1 MMSSRPRFLPSPLRP
16 LAGGV
21 VLGLSVLA
29 VSGCSSE
36 AAPSKPPRPVLVMT
50 VGSGQATQDPSRTV
64 AGVVVARYASELGFQ
79 VPGRIGARLVEV
91 GQSVRKGQPLL
102 RLDSS
107 DYTLALTA
115 ARAEAEQ
122 ATADSSRF
130 AALVAEGAVSQAD
143 NDRVQARARAVRA
156 QFELA
161 ANRVRYATLSAPYDG
176 VITAVRAE
184 AGQVVGEG
192 MPVVSVARP
201 GEIEIAAD
209 IPEALVADVA
219 SLPAQAEVWGAGG
232 APFAVRLREVAPTA
246 SQPLRTYPARFSL
259 SGLTADARQRL
270 HLGMTAQLRFAA
282 VPSKTMPGERV
293 VLPASALSKA
303 AQGAFVW
310 VLPAGKD
317 RLQQQPV
324 QVLSHGNDTVTV
336 NGLADGA
343 RVVIAGVQKLD
354 GGMRVRAVERS
365 GAGLDLAARA
375 R

>member
-1 MMSSRPRFLPSPLRP
+1 MMSSRPRFPISVLHP
-16 LAGGV
+16 LAGGMV
-21 VLGLSVLA
+21 IGLSLLA
-29 VSGCSSE
+29 LSGCSSE
-36 AAPSKPPRPVLVMT
+36 AAPTPPPRPVLVMT
-50 VGSGQATQDPSRTV
+50 VGTGQAALDDARTV
-64 AGVVVARYASELGFQ
+64 SGVVVARYASELGFQ
-79 VPGRIGARLVEV
+79 VPGRIGARLVDV

-122 ATADSSRF
+122 ATAEAGRF

-156 QFELA
+156 QHELA
-161 ANRVRYATLSAPYDG
+161 ANRARYATLTAPYDG

-219 SLPAQAEVWGAGG
+219 SLPAQAEVWGAGT
-232 APFAVRLREVAPTA
+232 AAFAVRLREVAPTA
-246 SQPLRTYPARFSL
+246 SQPLRTYPARFAL
-259 SGLTADARQRL
+259 SGLPAGERQRL
-270 HLGMTAQLRFAA
+270 RLGMTAQLRFAA
-282 VPSKTMPGERV
+282 PSARAVHADRV

-303 AQGAFVW
+303 AEQPFVW
-310 VLPAGKD
+310 LLPDGKD

-324 QVLSHGNDTVTV
+324 QVLAHGNDTVTV
-336 NGLADGA
+336 RGLPDGA
-343 RVVIAGVQKLD
+343 RVVVAGVQKLD
-354 GGMRVRAVERS
+354 DKLRVRAIERS